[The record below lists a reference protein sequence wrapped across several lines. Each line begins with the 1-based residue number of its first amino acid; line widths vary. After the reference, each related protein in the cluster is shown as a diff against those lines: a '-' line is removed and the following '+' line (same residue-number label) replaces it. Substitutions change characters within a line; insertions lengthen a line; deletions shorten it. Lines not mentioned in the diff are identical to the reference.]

1 MVRSPSGLRTEAFA
15 ETVQRKKDTGVAYTD
30 RLANQI
36 GKWQK
41 DELAAIGDFECG
53 YCDFRDTCY
62 PQLTLT
68 EIVEAGGMTEDQA
81 LERLYDAR
89 LLRRPVENQ
98 EEIDEFFAMPD
109 Y

>member
-1 MVRSPSGLRTEAFA
+1 MGRARAF
-15 ETVQRKKDTGVAYTD
+15 TNGPQHSRKAVH
-30 RLANQI
+30 
-36 GKWQK
+36 
-41 DELAAIGDFECG
+41 ELAAIGDFECG

-81 LERLYDAR
+81 LERLYDAG
-89 LLRRPVENQ
+89 LMRRPAENQ
-98 EEIDEFFAMPD
+98 EELDEFFAMPD